1 MIEINLHTVL
11 GQLANVELKLE
22 LIAEE
27 AREGVDD
34 DDGRKSAASP
44 TRRRSSAW
52 NAGRRSSVAVLPGS
66 TNSRLAPTQDGHD
79 RERCGR

>member
-1 MIEINLHTVL
+1 MTVKV
-11 GQLANVELKLE
+11 GGFTN
-22 LIAEE
+22 
-27 AREGVDD
+27 
-34 DDGRKSAASP
+34 AASII
-44 TRRRSSAW
+44 AW